1 MSDDLREAALTYH
14 REPRPGKLEIAAT
27 KPMANQR
34 DLALAYSPGVA
45 AACEV
50 IAEDPRQAS
59 EMTARA
65 NLVGVVTNGTA
76 VLGLGPIGALASKPV
91 MEGKA
96 VLFKKFAGV
105 DVFDIEIDELD
116 PEKLIEVVA
125 ALEPTFG
132 GINLEDIKAPEC
144 FIVEDALKKRMKIPV
159 FHDDQHGTAIIVS
172 AAVYNAL
179 RLVGKEAGDV
189 KVVASG
195 AGAAAL
201 ACLNQ
206 LQTLGV
212 KRENIWVSDIVGVV
226 YKGREEQ
233 MDPWKAAY
241 AQETE
246 ARSLGDIIEGADIFL
261 GLSAGGVLK
270 PEMVARMAEKPLV
283 MALANPNPE
292 IMPDEAKAV
301 RPDAMLCTGRT
312 DFPNQVNNVLCFPYI
327 FRGALDC
334 GATEINQEMK
344 LACIRAIADLTLAEP
359 SEVAAK
365 AMGGEAKR
373 FGPDY
378 LIPSPFD
385 PRLILQ
391 LAPAVAKAAMET
403 GVATRPIEDLEAY
416 AQSLERFV
424 FRSGL
429 VMKPVFER
437 ARQNPKRVIFAEGE
451 DDRVLR
457 AAQELLDEGLAEPIL
472 VGRPEV
478 ISSRIKRLGLRIQQ
492 GRDFELINPH
502 DDARFDAYSAAY
514 HQLLG
519 RHGISPRAARNTVRT
534 NPTVIAALALYLGD
548 ADAMI
553 AGVVGRYR
561 RHLEIISQVIGK
573 AEGVA
578 DLSALTLM
586 ILKEGT
592 YFLADTHVTYD
603 PSAEDLVE
611 MTLMSAKVVR
621 RFGMDPKVA
630 MVSHSNFGTTNYGS
644 AVKVRKAVESL
655 HAQHPDLEVEG
666 EMHADAAVDDG
677 IRGHILPDAKLKGA
691 ANLLI
696 FPNLDAAN
704 IAFSLLKAVVHGI
717 SVGPMLIGTAAPAH
731 VLTSAVT
738 TRGIVNMSAVAVV
751 EAQGQ
756 STDEG

>member
-1 MSDDLREAALTYH
+1 
-14 REPRPGKLEIAAT
+14 
-27 KPMANQR
+27 
-34 DLALAYSPGVA
+34 
-45 AACEV
+45 
-50 IAEDPRQAS
+50 
-59 EMTARA
+59 
-65 NLVGVVTNGTA
+65 
-76 VLGLGPIGALASKPV
+76 
-91 MEGKA
+91 
-96 VLFKKFAGV
+96 
-105 DVFDIEIDELD
+105 
-116 PEKLIEVVA
+116 
-125 ALEPTFG
+125 
-132 GINLEDIKAPEC
+132 
-144 FIVEDALKKRMKIPV
+144 MKIPV

-179 RLVGKEAGDV
+179 RLVGKEAGAV

-233 MDPWKAAY
+233 MDPWKSAY

-270 PEMVARMAEKPLV
+270 PEMVARMAENPLV

-344 LACIRAIADLTLAEP
+344 LACIKAIADLTMAEP

-373 FGPDY
+373 FGSDY

-391 LAPAVAKAAMET
+391 IAPAVAKAAMET
-403 GVATRPIEDLEAY
+403 GVASRPIEDLDAY
-416 AQSLERFV
+416 ARSLERFV

-437 ARQNPKRVIFAEGE
+437 ARANPKRVIFAEGE
-451 DDRVLR
+451 DERVLR

-472 VGRPEV
+472 VGRPRV
-478 ISSRIKRLGLRIQQ
+478 VASRIKRLGLRIQP
-492 GRDFELINPH
+492 GSDFELINPQ
-502 DDARFDAYSAAY
+502 DDPRFNSYSAAY
-514 HQLLG
+514 HKLLG
-519 RHGISPRAARNTVRT
+519 RHGISPRAARDAVRSDH
-534 NPTVIAALALYLGD
+534 TVIAALALYLGD

-621 RFGMDPKVA
+621 RFGIDPKVA
-630 MVSHSNFGTTNYGS
+630 MVSHSNFGTTNYES

-655 HAQHPDLEVEG
+655 HAQHPELEVDG
-666 EMHADAAVDDG
+666 EMHADAAIDDAV
-677 IRGHILPDAKLKGA
+677 RGYILPESKLQGA

-717 SVGPMLIGTAAPAH
+717 SVGPMLIGAAAPAH

-751 EAQGQ
+751 DAQGR
-756 STDEG
+756 SAHEG